1 MSATVAVDVLS
12 HAIAVAIAGVGL
24 FGVRS
29 YMTSQRTRE
38 IGIRTAL
45 SATTS
50 NVVRLVVRQAMM
62 TTVGGL
68 IAGLT
73 TAYVVAESLARI
85 LYGVTPHDT
94 LSFAVVS
101 VLLMGVAT

>member
-45 SATTS
+45 GATTS

-73 TAYVVAESLARI
+73 TAYVVNRW
-85 LYGVTPHDT
+85 P
-94 LSFAVVS
+94 VS
-101 VLLMGVAT
+101 STASRRTTHSASRSCRSC